1 MLTLIFCFL
10 IFVRMLRHYSVIF
23 LRFLA
28 GQIKIL
34 STPKNILKISKV
46 LCQNYLSLASQNH
59 LTSFDSIDFLK
70 LKRIYCDHKTS
81 IPRNLLSHFGSIV
94 PKIIHISFE
103 KTKTNLRNFLS
114 FDQLTRV

>member
-1 MLTLIFCFL
+1 MLTLFFCFL

-34 STPKNILKISKV
+34 STPKTVLKILKV

-70 LKRIYCDHKTS
+70 LKRIYCDPKTS

-94 PKIIHISFE
+94 VPKIIHIISHLKKQKQICVIFSV
-103 KTKTNLRNFLS
+103 LIS
-114 FDQLTRV
+114 